1 MKTAVGVFMV
11 IGVIQRGGTGSS
23 GGVSAVAEK
32 EREREKS
39 SVLSIASS
47 FLILNF
53 GLLCD

>member
-47 FLILNF
+47 FLISNF